1 MKDRFH
7 GFITEGLK
15 LRKESS
21 NRVAFDH
28 IIGTSLSRE
37 FCQLWFTLANF
48 QQPFY
53 QNSKSWLL
61 YVLAYELVF
70 IMYLSATFLML
81 LYVNLPA
88 FICSQRKGVTNY
100 MLIAFLMRFFIGTK
114 RKKSRLSSN
123 LRLFVRFVK
132 ITFTIY

>member
-1 MKDRFH
+1 MGKVVFKYVESDFVSPGQFHLKDRFH

-53 QNSKSWLL
+53 QNLKSWLL
-61 YVLAYELVF
+61 YVLAYGLV
-70 IMYLSATFLML
+70 
-81 LYVNLPA
+81 
-88 FICSQRKGVTNY
+88 
-100 MLIAFLMRFFIGTK
+100 
-114 RKKSRLSSN
+114 
-123 LRLFVRFVK
+123 
-132 ITFTIY
+132 

>member
-53 QNSKSWLL
+53 QNSKSRLL
-61 YVLAYELVF
+61 YVLAYELVY
-70 IMYLSATFLML
+70 IMYLSATFNVALCQPSGL
-81 LYVNLPA
+81 HLQPTERGNQLHAYCISDEV
-88 FICSQRKGVTNY
+88 FHRHQKEEE
-100 MLIAFLMRFFIGTK
+100 
-114 RKKSRLSSN
+114 
-123 LRLFVRFVK
+123 
-132 ITFTIY
+132 